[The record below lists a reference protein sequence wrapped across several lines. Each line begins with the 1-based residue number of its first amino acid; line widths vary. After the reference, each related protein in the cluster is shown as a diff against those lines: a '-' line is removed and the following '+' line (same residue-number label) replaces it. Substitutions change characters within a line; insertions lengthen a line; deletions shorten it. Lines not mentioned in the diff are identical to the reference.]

1 MLKVTLPL
9 KPGSVTLI
17 SPKRIVENCTAT
29 STFDGSDCAKTLS
42 LPAIRKTT
50 NMLTANET
58 LFCTKLRLFIKN
70 RKNKTFDGLM
80 TEGQFH
86 GSAPLAASRLNLSV
100 AVGEQI
106 KNLAKLLTDLSQGR
120 ALFAGLLGRFGRS
133 SLSSRIASG
142 RGDETR
148 G

>member
-1 MLKVTLPL
+1 M
-9 KPGSVTLI
+9 LI
-17 SPKRIVENCTAT
+17 SPKRIVESCTPT

-42 LPAIRKTT
+42 LPANRKTAIV
-50 NMLTANET
+50 LRVNEK
-58 LFCTKLRLFIKN
+58 LFSTKLRLFIKN

-86 GSAPLAASRLNLSV
+86 GSAPLAASRLNRRV

-120 ALFAGLLGRFGRS
+120 ALFAGLLGGFGRS
-133 SLSSRIASG
+133 SRSASG
-142 RGDETR
+142 RGAEP
-148 G
+148 